1 MKLYQLINDHA
12 ILIKLSWWRAL
23 FFAIFFSL
31 SLFSS
36 IEYTLH
42 SHPYKVKAKCSHTKK
57 KNLFYWKCHK
67 LYNNVNGKNNQ
78 WGKKGTLKP
87 INENLINYTKERFS
101 IPGDNYLI
109 RSFRHF
115 YEHGYNFVLSS
126 KHVNPIFIKKRGEMC
141 VLHWPSLTY
150 YIVQQYRKSALI
162 VAKFLHSRNAIEYN
176 KYQVTN
182 VIIYIK

>member
-126 KHVNPIFIKKRGEMC
+126 KHVNPIFIKKGGKC
-141 VLHWPSLTY
+141 VCCIGLHWRITL
-150 YIVQQYRKSALI
+150 
-162 VAKFLHSRNAIEYN
+162 YN
-176 KYQVTN
+176 NTEKAP
-182 VIIYIK
+182 

>member
-1 MKLYQLINDHA
+1 MENLIFCD
-12 ILIKLSWWRAL
+12 
-23 FFAIFFSL
+23 FFLSL
-31 SLFSS
+31 SLF
-36 IEYTLH
+36 IHRIYT
-42 SHPYKVKAKCSHTKK
+42 SFPPIQVKAKCSHTKK
-57 KNLFYWKCHK
+57 NPSFYWKCHK

-126 KHVNPIFIKKRGEMC
+126 KHVNPIFIKKGGKC
-141 VLHWPSLTY
+141 VCCIGLHWRITL
-150 YIVQQYRKSALI
+150 
-162 VAKFLHSRNAIEYN
+162 YN
-176 KYQVTN
+176 NTEKAP
-182 VIIYIK
+182 

>member
-12 ILIKLSWWRAL
+12 ILIKLSWWRTL

-42 SHPYKVKAKCSHTKK
+42 SHLYKVKAKYSHTK

-126 KHVNPIFIKKRGEMC
+126 KHVNPIFIKKRGKMC

-162 VAKFLHSRNAIEYN
+162 AAKFLRSRNAIEYN

>member
-12 ILIKLSWWRAL
+12 ILIKLSWWRTL
-23 FFAIFFSL
+23 FFATFFSL
-31 SLFSS
+31 SLF
-36 IEYTLH
+36 IHRIYT
-42 SHPYKVKAKCSHTKK
+42 SFPPIQGQSKMFAYQK

-126 KHVNPIFIKKRGEMC
+126 KHVNPIFIKKRGKMC

-162 VAKFLHSRNAIEYN
+162 AAKFLCSRNAIEYN

>member
-12 ILIKLSWWRAL
+12 ILIKLSWWRTL

-57 KNLFYWKCHK
+57 NLFYWKCHK
-67 LYNNVNGKNNQ
+67 PYNNVNGRNNQ

-126 KHVNPIFIKKRGEMC
+126 KHVNPIFIKKRGKMC
-141 VLHWPSLTY
+141 VLHWPSLMY

-162 VAKFLHSRNAIEYN
+162 AAKFLRSRNAIEYN